1 MVFKWN
7 IDNVVNR
14 YLPPSQV
21 HKLPQPFKRFLG
33 GQNVKPRHDY
43 LIWLEILL
51 STFCG
56 IALLEGVFKSPN
68 VFTDHH
74 HAPMIIASYGAT
86 AILCFNAN
94 QAPLSQPRNI
104 FMGHFVAAVIGV
116 GLEKLFLLSHYGRD
130 QYWACGAL
138 SVAVSS
144 VAMSLL
150 NCVHPPAGALAL
162 LPAIDEQVRAMGWWY
177 LPVHLISCVLITC
190 VALIFGN
197 LIRVYPMYWWTP
209 ANLEK
214 KTVETVA
221 DVHRT
226 LSRISTRETV
236 RIQQPLS
243 SDEPSD
249 LEKQVEEQQQQV
261 TFSTAVED
269 VVITADSILVPKDFD
284 LDEIE
289 INWLNTL
296 QRKIRLRNESESS

>member
-7 IDNVVNR
+7 IDIVLNK
-14 YLPPSQV
+14 YLPPNQV
-21 HKLPQPFKRFLG
+21 HKFPQPLKRFLG
-33 GQNVKPRHDY
+33 GQNIKNRHDY
-43 LIWLEILL
+43 LIWLEILI

-68 VFTDHH
+68 IFSSHH

-104 FMGHFVAAVIGV
+104 LMGHFISSLIGV
-116 GLEKLFLLSHYGRD
+116 CFEKLFLLSHYGRD
-130 QYWACGAL
+130 NYWACGAL

-162 LPAIDEQVRAMGWWY
+162 LPAVDEQIRAMSWWY
-177 LPVHLISCVLITC
+177 LPVQIISCLLIMC

-197 LIRVYPMYWWTP
+197 IIRVYPMYWWTP

-214 KTVETVA
+214 KSEETLMEIE
-221 DVHRT
+221 RT
-226 LSRISTRETV
+226 ISRHSTTRSVNPMDEAT
-236 RIQQPLS
+236 S
-243 SDEPSD
+243 GEPSD
-249 LEKQVEEQQQQV
+249 LEKQIVFSPAVEE
-261 TFSTAVED
+261 
-269 VVITADSILVPKDFD
+269 VVISPDSILVPKDLD

-289 INWLNTL
+289 IDWLNTI
-296 QRKIRLRNESESS
+296 QRKIRLRNGDV